1 VTWLGAVEKLKW
13 NYMMLENVRKC
24 NEAAF
29 RGGDITYI
37 LHSRLVLLAPKDL
50 LQPIV
55 VVL

>member
-1 VTWLGAVEKLKW
+1 MTRLGAVEKLKW
-13 NYMMLENVRKC
+13 NYTMLENVRKC

-29 RGGDITYI
+29 LGGDIACI

-50 LQPIV
+50 WQPIV